1 MKKLSYILI
10 IFSLFGCVNNSLIE
24 NPTVPVNLISQEKMA
39 DIIYD
44 MTLISV
50 AKGVNKSILEN
61 NGIIPEEYIFKKHL
75 IDSTIFAN
83 NNEYYSFDLKIY
95 QSIYDEVKIKLQKN
109 KKSINDSID
118 IMRKLSGELSK
129 KLIKESKINK
139 ISVDTI
145 KFDSI
150 TKINLI
156 NTN

>member
-95 QSIYDEVKIKLQKN
+95 QSIYDEVKIKLKKN
-109 KKSINDSID
+109 KKLINDSIN

-129 KLIKESKINK
+129 KLIKERKINK
-139 ISVDTI
+139 ILVDSI